1 MQNVMTGVREYAEG
15 MDVELK
21 FDDEEN
27 RFVIYAKNEA
37 GHNCT
42 MVDLLD
48 VLEWVQMNKP
58 KLINRVHEIKFKIIN
73 IMDGYKPEHKV
84 NNYQVWALHDDG
96 RRNLCGIFET
106 EQHAQDY
113 IQEQNT

>member
-1 MQNVMTGVREYAEG
+1 MQ
-15 MDVELK
+15 
-21 FDDEEN
+21 
-27 RFVIYAKNEA
+27 
-37 GHNCT
+37 
-42 MVDLLD
+42 
-48 VLEWVQMNKP
+48 
-58 KLINRVHEIKFKIIN
+58 FKIIN

-113 IQEQNT
+113 IKGIE